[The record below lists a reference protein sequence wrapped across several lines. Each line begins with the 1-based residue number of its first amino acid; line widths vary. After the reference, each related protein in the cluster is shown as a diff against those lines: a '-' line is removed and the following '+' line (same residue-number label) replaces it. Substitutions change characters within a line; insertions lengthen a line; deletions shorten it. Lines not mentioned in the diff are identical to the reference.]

1 MANLWAV
8 GGRRRV
14 GEATQKFRKI
24 ISKKFLTKSLKELE
38 KTNLVEVDVL
48 YGLTYY
54 KFIEILRDM
63 FESCYVDSNFGTRHE
78 QIGRNLFENEFER
91 TVLSDVASYMQLQG
105 KGPETTSFDVDELF
119 INETDKNKFFNI
131 IKTPNL
137 TKKHLTDP
145 QNGAMKQF
153 QEALRD
159 KMHVANPN
167 FVIYQQNVLFLSQNR
182 VSEEH
187 GLGLLRYLESTK
199 DVSRK

>member
-63 FESCYVDSNFGTRHE
+63 FESCYVDSNFGT
-78 QIGRNLFENEFER
+78 
-91 TVLSDVASYMQLQG
+91 
-105 KGPETTSFDVDELF
+105 
-119 INETDKNKFFNI
+119 
-131 IKTPNL
+131 
-137 TKKHLTDP
+137 
-145 QNGAMKQF
+145 
-153 QEALRD
+153 
-159 KMHVANPN
+159 
-167 FVIYQQNVLFLSQNR
+167 
-182 VSEEH
+182 
-187 GLGLLRYLESTK
+187 
-199 DVSRK
+199 